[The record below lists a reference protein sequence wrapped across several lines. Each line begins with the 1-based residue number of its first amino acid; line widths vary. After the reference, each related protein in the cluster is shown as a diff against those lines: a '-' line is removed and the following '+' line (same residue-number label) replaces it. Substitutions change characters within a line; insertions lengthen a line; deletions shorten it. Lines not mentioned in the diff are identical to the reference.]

1 MPQYTCPRCNYSTRR
16 LHSFRAHLSREESCT
31 VTHQNIPIEQLRV
44 QYDLPTEN
52 VTHECNYCGK
62 VYVSLSGVTYHMKK
76 CEAAPSM
83 KDIILQRVIAE
94 KDQIISQQNELIKR
108 YQDAA
113 AAASAST
120 NVTNNTVNN
129 NNSVSIDNSQH
140 VHIHINDFGKENKD
154 YITTEFAVQCFEK
167 GAHGII
173 SMLDEIYFNKEHA
186 ENHNIR
192 LRSLKNM
199 LVDVLDDQKWVPKGL
214 NDTVKR
220 MISDSSDEIVK
231 EAFPIVK
238 DTLPI
243 DEVAAT
249 ASEIQN
255 VTFQMSQS
263 IKERTK
269 AKLVERR
276 DNIDSDLVPAN

>member
-1 MPQYTCPRCNYSTRR
+1 
-16 LHSFRAHLSREESCT
+16 
-31 VTHQNIPIEQLRV
+31 
-44 QYDLPTEN
+44 
-52 VTHECNYCGK
+52 
-62 VYVSLSGVTYHMKK
+62 MKK

-94 KDQIISQQNELIKR
+94 KDQIIAQLIAQQTELIKK
-108 YQDAA
+108 YQGASTSA